1 MKLILKIDE
10 RCIGTRG
17 ELQISEN
24 SAGKQRTDA
33 LSLMVG
39 DENAHPIMQS
49 RLEDVLLGGHGLRE
63 GFLVRLEG
71 R

>member
-1 MKLILKIDE
+1 
-10 RCIGTRG
+10 
-17 ELQISEN
+17 
-24 SAGKQRTDA
+24 
-33 LSLMVG
+33 MVG